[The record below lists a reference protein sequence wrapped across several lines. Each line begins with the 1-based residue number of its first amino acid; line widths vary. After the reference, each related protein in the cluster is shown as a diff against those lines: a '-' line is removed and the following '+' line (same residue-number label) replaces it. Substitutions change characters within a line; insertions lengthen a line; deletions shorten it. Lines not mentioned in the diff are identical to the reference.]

1 MRIEKLFNTIHT
13 LPKLVFSLI
22 LGIVAGVVLRQEERT
37 LDFNLLIGW
46 DVFCLSALLLFWI
59 TFFSIKANDVDAE
72 AKILK
77 TGTPTVF
84 LLALWLIFASLG
96 IIVLLFIRSVH
107 QAHAV
112 ANFVVGYGGL
122 LLSWGL
128 VHTLFTIHYANLYYG
143 GDKINAD
150 GGLVFPEDD
159 KPDYLDFA
167 YFSFVNGMTFQVS
180 DVSVKSKTMR
190 RIVLFHCLLAFAFNT
205 VIVALSINL
214 IAGFMQQ

>member
-1 MRIEKLFNTIHT
+1 MRIKSLFNSIHT
-13 LPKLVFSLI
+13 VPKLLFSLA
-22 LGIVAGVVLRQEERT
+22 LGLLAGVVLRQEDRT
-37 LDFNLLIGW
+37 FDFNLLIGW
-46 DVFCLSALLLFWI
+46 DVFCLSALILFWI
-59 TFFSIKANDVDAE
+59 TFFSIKAEDVADE

-84 LLALWLIFASLG
+84 LLSLLLIFASLG
-96 IIVLLFIRSVH
+96 IIVLLFISSVH
-107 QAHAV
+107 HAHALP
-112 ANFVVGYGGL
+112 NFVVGYGGL
-122 LLSWGL
+122 ILSWAL
-128 VHTLFTIHYANLYYG
+128 VHTIFTIHYANLYYG

-150 GGLVFPEDD
+150 AGLDFPDD
-159 KPDYLDFA
+159 ERPDYLDFA

-180 DVSVKSKTMR
+180 DVSITSKTIR